1 MKLFKFT
8 PHQLNL
14 QLKFFLFWERKM
26 LVYHEDE
33 DIARG
38 DHHAEHHTKAYHTRF
53 SHRRSNGNRDRRRLC
68 SSDI

>member
-8 PHQLNL
+8 PNQH
-14 QLKFFLFWERKM
+14 LKSFLFWERKM

-38 DHHAEHHTKAYHTRF
+38 DHHAERHTKTYHTRF
-53 SHRRSNGNRDRRRLC
+53 PHCTSNGNRDRRRLC

>member
-1 MKLFKFT
+1 MKIIKLT

-14 QLKFFLFWERKM
+14 QEEFFLFWEWKI

-33 DIARG
+33 NVPRS

-53 SHRRSNGNRDRRRLC
+53 PHCRSNGNRDRRRLC